1 MKALKIFRA
10 IWLAILL
17 ISAVFVITCVILKWD
32 IIPVMTSGYDARLG
46 SLLVN
51 SSDGFKLLEVPFL
64 GYAAYYCWTLIGK
77 IVIGVITAL
86 LLVSFFLDDKFDK
99 KKKVAEEDV
108 EVVAEEVQA
117 ANVSAP
123 TETKVIEK
131 SMLTDN
137 MSDISGFVSNSAVVL
152 TPENAENEEFDR
164 LVNRTLEERD
174 IITDLETENFEKFLD
189 ENMHEVDREP
199 QPEDEKMNGLDM
211 AMQSNPIE
219 LFEEDDVVEEFE
231 KKDIENNQFTEV
243 TEDMMEDFDVEEDD
257 EEIPE
262 AEMEDIRKILNE
274 HDYDMDITSEDLEKY
289 LNYESNVSEVEEAVG
304 DVDTE
309 MSNDEINTD
318 LVDAVKSKN
327 IEIDNLNAA
336 LLAANLAL
344 EEEKKKNAL
353 KVKELEDVVSAT
365 KEEKDKQI
373 QKKVQSMEDSKK
385 SFRAE
390 IDKLKKE
397 LKALTDEKAEL
408 QKSVEKAQN
417 DAATLQKSAEKAQ
430 NEVAALKKSAEKAQ
444 NEVAALQKDVKA
456 AKAENKALAE
466 SAKEVEHLKTS
477 HKTEIDGLKGELAAA
492 LKESENMKAKNLGFE
507 SDIEKFKK
515 RIVELENHLKRTIDA
530 NEKNKET
537 FIMMSDD
544 LAKNKTEI
552 ENLKKIDKRY
562 EDLYNHYMKTL
573 EFLLKNKLISKEAS
587 EREQR
592 AFKK

>member
-1 MKALKIFRA
+1 
-10 IWLAILL
+10 
-17 ISAVFVITCVILKWD
+17 
-32 IIPVMTSGYDARLG
+32 
-46 SLLVN
+46 
-51 SSDGFKLLEVPFL
+51 
-64 GYAAYYCWTLIGK
+64 
-77 IVIGVITAL
+77 
-86 LLVSFFLDDKFDK
+86 
-99 KKKVAEEDV
+99 
-108 EVVAEEVQA
+108 
-117 ANVSAP
+117 
-123 TETKVIEK
+123 
-131 SMLTDN
+131 
-137 MSDISGFVSNSAVVL
+137 
-152 TPENAENEEFDR
+152 
-164 LVNRTLEERD
+164 
-174 IITDLETENFEKFLD
+174 
-189 ENMHEVDREP
+189 
-199 QPEDEKMNGLDM
+199 
-211 AMQSNPIE
+211 
-219 LFEEDDVVEEFE
+219 
-231 KKDIENNQFTEV
+231 
-243 TEDMMEDFDVEEDD
+243 
-257 EEIPE
+257 
-262 AEMEDIRKILNE
+262 
-274 HDYDMDITSEDLEKY
+274 
-289 LNYESNVSEVEEAVG
+289 
-304 DVDTE
+304 
-309 MSNDEINTD
+309 
-318 LVDAVKSKN
+318 
-327 IEIDNLNAA
+327 
-336 LLAANLAL
+336 
-344 EEEKKKNAL
+344 
-353 KVKELEDVVSAT
+353 
-365 KEEKDKQI
+365 
-373 QKKVQSMEDSKK
+373 MEDSKK

-408 QKSVEKAQN
+408 QKSAEKAQN

-430 NEVAALKKSAEKAQ
+430 NEVATFKKSAEKAQ